1 MVYGGFYR
9 PRIVD
14 SVIERKLSSKGAV
27 LIEGPKGCGKTATA
41 ERFSNSTL
49 SVDDPDSVKSNVLMS
64 EIGTDKLL
72 EGDQPRLL
80 DEWQAAPKLWD
91 AVRHHVDRH
100 GGPGQFIMTSSSE
113 LPDSSRTVHSGTG
126 RFAWVHM
133 RPMALYESGDSTG
146 EVSLSSL
153 FDSADVSGISDTS
166 LDRLAFLI
174 CRGGWPGALDLGCDA
189 AIGWASEYVGSLVGT
204 ELSRAD
210 GRYRDSGKVRAV
222 MRSYSRKQGSQSSQ
236 SAISDDISSDGC
248 NVSEETVSEYLQ
260 ALRRLHIVEDSKAW
274 LPKLCSKT
282 RIRTSD
288 TRYFVDPSIATASLN
303 INPVDLVKDL
313 RLTGSLFE
321 AMAIRDLRVYAEAL
335 DGDVYH
341 YRDNL
346 NNECDA
352 VIQLRDGRYALIEVK
367 LGGQTLVE
375 EGAATLKKVLSRI
388 DTDKMGEPSFMAVIT
403 GTEHYAYKRSDG
415 IYTIPLGA
423 LKN

>member
-1 MVYGGFYR
+1 MVDGGSYR
-9 PRIVD
+9 PRILD
-14 SVIERKLSSKGAV
+14 PVIERKLRGKGAV
-27 LIEGPKGCGKTATA
+27 VIEGPKGCGKTTA
-41 ERFSNSTL
+41 AEQFSNSTL
-49 SVDDPDSVKSNVLMS
+49 SVDDPDHVEANVLMS
-64 EIGTDKLL
+64 DICTDKLL
-72 EGDQPRLL
+72 EGEQPRLL
-80 DEWQAAPKLWD
+80 DEWQVAPKLWD

-100 GGPGQFIMTSSSE
+100 SVPGQFIMTSSSE

-126 RFAWVHM
+126 RFAWVRM

-146 EVSLSSL
+146 EVSLRSL

-174 CRGGWPGALDLGCDA
+174 CRGGWPGALDLGHDG
-189 AIGWASEYVGSLVGT
+189 AIGWTSEYVDALIGT
-204 ELSRAD
+204 EMSRAD
-210 GRYRDSGKVRAV
+210 GRYRDSRKVRAL
-222 MRSYSRKQGSQSSQ
+222 MRSYSRKQGSQASQ

-274 LPKLCSKT
+274 LPKLRSKT

-288 TRYFVDPSIATASLN
+288 TRYFVDPSIATASLD
-303 INPVDLVKDL
+303 IDPEDLVEDL
-313 RLTGSLFE
+313 RLMSSLFE
-321 AMAIRDLRVYAEAL
+321 TMAIRDLRAYSEAL

-352 VIQLRDGRYALIEVK
+352 VIHLRDGRYALIEVK

-375 EGAATLKKVLSRI
+375 EGAATLNKVLSRI
-388 DTDKMGEPSFMAVIT
+388 DTGKMGEPSFMAIVT
-403 GTEHYAYKRSDG
+403 GTEHYAYRRSDG
-415 IYTIPLGA
+415 IYIIPIGV
-423 LKN
+423 LKD